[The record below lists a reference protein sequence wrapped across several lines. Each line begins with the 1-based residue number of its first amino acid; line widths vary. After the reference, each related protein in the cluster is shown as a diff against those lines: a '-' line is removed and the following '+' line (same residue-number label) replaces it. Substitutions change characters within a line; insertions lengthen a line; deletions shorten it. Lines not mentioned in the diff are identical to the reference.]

1 MASDISV
8 RIASPAD
15 EEDLF
20 RLLQGWHAEEG
31 LAPFCEPATR
41 VMLRQLLAGAG
52 VIGVIGAPGSIEA
65 SISLLPGRVWYSS
78 ENVVESLWNFV
89 RPPYRKSANA
99 KALALFAKRQSERLG
114 LPLLFELIST
124 GENTNKLA
132 LYERI
137 FGPRAG
143 AAFHW
148 HGETADLKTFTGSPF
163 RTAAIEDL
171 PDVVE
176 VCREAHQE
184 SGSFGAAD
192 ELAIPVIK
200 DELAG
205 TGVVGLIGGRGHVE
219 ASISIHTARMW
230 YSDAQLLEERW
241 LFVRM
246 PYRKSNNAKN
256 LITFAKRQS
265 QRLGVPLR
273 IGVISKK
280 DTEQK
285 VNLYCRLLG
294 APSAVYF
301 LHRPQ

>member
-1 MASDISV
+1 M
-8 RIASPAD
+8 
-15 EEDLF
+15 
-20 RLLQGWHAEEG
+20 
-31 LAPFCEPATR
+31 
-41 VMLRQLLAGAG
+41 
-52 VIGVIGAPGSIEA
+52 IGVIGAPGNIEA
-65 SISLLPGRVWYSS
+65 SISLLPGRVWYSN

-89 RPPYRKSANA
+89 RRQYRKSANA

-114 LPLLFELIST
+114 LPLLFELVST
-124 GENTNKLA
+124 EENTHKLA
-132 LYERI
+132 LYERT

-148 HGETADLKTFTGSPF
+148 NGETGELRAFAGAPF
-163 RTAAIEDL
+163 RTAGIEDL

-176 VCREAHQE
+176 VCREAHKE

-230 YSDAQLLEERW
+230 YSDAHLLEERW
-241 LFVRM
+241 LFVRE

-256 LITFAKRQS
+256 LITFAKKQA
-265 QRLGVPLR
+265 QRLKVPLR

-294 APSAVYF
+294 APSAVYY
-301 LHRPQ
+301 LYRPQ